1 MIPDR
6 LRHRG
11 TDSRF
16 PRWQWVL
23 CRAWMQFW
31 MRRRDVSSSQPRG
44 TQVAANSSSAPAA
57 AGQRLRPAA
66 GVCQRLRVQILKVC
80 DTADFE
86 SLRYSTSSSAP
97 WQLKPAPKEDIH
109 QRPPGALPPRAACR
123 TKRTKGLL
131 RFPQSRSTAALQ
143 RRSSSV
149 SASILRR
156 CMSTSRPPACMIHA
170 AICPRAAPCFAITSE
185 NSCSAYFPASS
196 GTGCVRML
204 RSIPPLVSKR
214 R

>member
-1 MIPDR
+1 
-6 LRHRG
+6 
-11 TDSRF
+11 
-16 PRWQWVL
+16 
-23 CRAWMQFW
+23 MQFW

-66 GVCQRLRVQILKVC
+66 GVCQRLRVQILKMC
-80 DTADFE
+80 DTAYFE
-86 SLRYSTSSSAP
+86 SLRYSTSSSTP

-143 RRSSSV
+143 RRSSRSEERRV
-149 SASILRR
+149 GKECRSRWSTDHEKKKTMAAGGMDSTTITGYSRDDNQRIL
-156 CMSTSRPPACMIHA
+156 S
-170 AICPRAAPCFAITSE
+170 
-185 NSCSAYFPASS
+185 Y
-196 GTGCVRML
+196 
-204 RSIPPLVSKR
+204 K
-214 R
+214 

>member
-11 TDSRF
+11 TDSRY

-44 TQVAANSSSAPAA
+44 TQVAANSSSTPAA

-66 GVCQRLRVQILKVC
+66 GVCQRLRVQILKMF
-80 DTADFE
+80 DTADFQ

-97 WQLKPAPKEDIH
+97 WQLKTAPNEDLH
-109 QRPPGALPPRAACR
+109 QRPTCSLPPRAACR
-123 TKRTKGLL
+123 TTTAKVLL
-131 RFPQSRSTAALQ
+131 
-143 RRSSSV
+143 
-149 SASILRR
+149 
-156 CMSTSRPPACMIHA
+156 
-170 AICPRAAPCFAITSE
+170 
-185 NSCSAYFPASS
+185 
-196 GTGCVRML
+196 
-204 RSIPPLVSKR
+204 
-214 R
+214 